1 MCSRDLVI
9 EGQTCKQLGLEK
21 AAGRRQT
28 DIRVSGLHS
37 GVSLHGFFVV
47 VVEAIYTLSL
57 CASALHPPTPK

>member
-9 EGQTCKQLGLEK
+9 EGKTCKQLGLEK

-28 DIRVSGLHS
+28 DIRVSGLQS
-37 GVSLHGFFVV
+37 GVLLHGFFV

-57 CASALHPPTPK
+57 CACALHPHTPK